1 MNKLIILAIFKRT
14 TTFFC
19 GVFFCLSSYS
29 QTIDIKEINVGDSI
43 PKEQIKAY
51 IVDTKKRNTLFS
63 KRGYMEVRLL
73 YSNNEAIK
81 DQLKISYKI
90 KDQYYNIHVRRPSEF
105 PIFYGYIS
113 DKLVLFYDLMPG
125 LICASDISKRSR
137 RRLSKRIKPYLKE
150 REHIIAKDSE
160 GNVIIND
167 RDFVDETYNIHGGII
182 LKIYND
188 GKWEVEH

>member
-1 MNKLIILAIFKRT
+1 MEYIKKI

-43 PKEQIKAY
+43 LKEQIKAY

-63 KRGYMEVRLL
+63 QRGYIEVRLL

-90 KDQYYNIHVRRPSEF
+90 KDQYYNVHVRRPSEF

-113 DKLVLFYDLMPG
+113 DKLVLFYDLIPG
-125 LICASDISKRSR
+125 LISTSDISKRSR